1 LIDIELARILFI
13 EIATNEIIIMDIN
26 TNNLLYFW

>member
-1 LIDIELARILFI
+1 LKDIELARILFI
-13 EIATNEIIIMDIN
+13 EKATNEIIIMDIN